1 MNKIPIALALALM
14 IISGLVGYMFGYS
27 QTGEYRTT
35 MFNKAPMNL
44 GNPGKLFDLNY
55 LNAMISHHTSAVL
68 LAEQAQ
74 TQTTRMEIREL
85 ANKILADEPV
95 AIKELYDYK
104 QTWYKDNRQVKKPQV
119 ANLGTADEK
128 FDLRFLN
135 ALIAHHE
142 EGLQMTKETMQ
153 KTTRTE
159 TLNNANAVD
168 IFLKTTLKILQN
180 WRTEWYGL

>member
-1 MNKIPIALALALM
+1 
-14 IISGLVGYMFGYS
+14 
-27 QTGEYRTT
+27 
-35 MFNKAPMNL
+35 
-44 GNPGKLFDLNY
+44 
-55 LNAMISHHTSAVL
+55 
-68 LAEQAQ
+68 
-74 TQTTRMEIREL
+74 
-85 ANKILADEPV
+85 
-95 AIKELYDYK
+95 
-104 QTWYKDNRQVKKPQV
+104 
-119 ANLGTADEK
+119 LGTADEK